1 MLDNI
6 DAALESAISSHES
19 GDLLIAGEKYLE
31 ILKANPNHPDANHN
45 FGLLTV
51 KLGEPLIAMKFLKTA
66 IEANPT
72 VSEYWVSC
80 INTLIEIKDVDNAK
94 IAFEKAKELGHSG
107 DLFDKLESNLTLLV
121 NENLEELEEEVSW
134 VWEIN

>member
-1 MLDNI
+1 MQ
-6 DAALESAISSHES
+6 
-19 GDLLIAGEKYLE
+19 
-31 ILKANPNHPDANHN
+31 
-45 FGLLTV
+45 
-51 KLGEPLIAMKFLKTA
+51 FLKTA

-121 NENLEELEEEVSW
+121 NENIEELEEEVS
-134 VWEIN
+134 

>member
-51 KLGEPLIAMKFLKTA
+51 KLGEPFIAMQFLKTA

-94 IAFEKAKELGHSG
+94 IAY
-107 DLFDKLESNLTLLV
+107 LTLLV
-121 NENLEELEEEVSW
+121 NENLEELEEEVS
-134 VWEIN
+134 